1 MKLTDAQFCKDFGKA
16 FARQNRLFEQQ
27 FLEWAFYPGMLFNS
41 REKWWGD
48 KGQRQRPHEG
58 LDIGFFLDLLRK
70 PVPISN
76 HAIVPVM
83 FQGEV
88 LAFGEDDFF
97 GYTLYVKHPAM
108 QDRGKVL
115 CTIYGHVTPHPDLYP
130 GKIVETGETLASISD
145 FGKPKSGIT
154 AHLHLS
160 VAWIVQ
166 SSTKETLTWKMI
178 NDPREVQLIDPM
190 VFFTD
195 SYSVIDS
202 IPPQNIS

>member
-1 MKLTDAQFCKDFGKA
+1 MKLADARLYTDFSKA
-16 FARQNRLFEQQ
+16 FARRNKLFEQQ
-27 FLEWAFYPGMLFNS
+27 FLQWAFYPGMLFSS

-48 KGQRQRPHEG
+48 MGLRQTPHEG

-70 PVPISN
+70 PVPIPS
-76 HAIVPVM
+76 HAVVPVM

-108 QDRGKVL
+108 QDRGRVL
-115 CTIYGHVTPHPDLYP
+115 CTIYGHVTPHPDLCP
-130 GKIVETGETLASISD
+130 GKIVQTGETIASVSD

-160 VAWIVQ
+160 VAWMVE
-166 SSTKETLTWKMI
+166 SSTREPLTWKMM
-178 NDPREVQLIDPM
+178 NDPRKFQLIDPM

-195 SYSVIDS
+195 SYSMIDS
-202 IPPQNIS
+202 IALQNLP